1 MMRLELESE
10 ARSFLHRFMQ
20 EAEEAEEKARTLKPG
35 LERDDLLRRLDIAHH
50 IAQWISSPGL
60 RAPK

>member
-1 MMRLELESE
+1 MVRLELET
-10 ARSFLHRFMQ
+10 RSFLHRFMQ

-35 LERDDLLRRLDIAHH
+35 PERDDLLSQLDIAHH